1 MRRKRFTEEQVIGI
15 LKEAEAGHRE
25 MVSGEP
31 AVEKRV
37 QLII

>member
-1 MRRKRFTEEQVIGI
+1 

-25 MVSGEP
+25 TVSGEP